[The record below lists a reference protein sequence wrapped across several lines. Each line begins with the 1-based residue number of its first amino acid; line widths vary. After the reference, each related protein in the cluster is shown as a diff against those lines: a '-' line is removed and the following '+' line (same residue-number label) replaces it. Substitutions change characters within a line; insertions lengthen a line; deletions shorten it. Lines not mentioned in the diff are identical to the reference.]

1 VTSEHPP
8 GYSGTPLPR
17 KLGIKT
23 GHRVLF
29 RDVPEGFDPQPIPED
44 VVVDREAGDGLYDV
58 ILAFVLDRAALAEA
72 YAELPS
78 KMVKNGSL
86 WVCWPKKASKIQTDV
101 SENVVRDEALAL
113 PVGLVDVKI
122 AAVDATWSGLKL
134 VYRVER
140 R

>member
-1 VTSEHPP
+1 MTSAQPS
-8 GYSGTPLPR
+8 GYSGTPLPG

-29 RDVPEGFDPQPIPED
+29 RDAPEGFDPQPIPEG
-44 VVVDREAGDGLYDV
+44 VVVDREAGDGQYDV
-58 ILAFVLDRAALAEA
+58 ILAFVLDRVALAAA

-78 KMVKNGSL
+78 KMVKNGAL
-86 WVCWPKKASKIQTDV
+86 WICWPKKASKIPTDV

-113 PVGLVDVKI
+113 PDGLVDVKI